1 MEFSRQGYW
10 SGSPFPSPEDLPNPG
25 TEPRSPAFQADS
37 LPSKPPEK
45 HNNVEHLILMYLLT
59 MYISSL
65 KKCFYSYFA
74 SFSFRLFAFLM
85 LSCINCLCILGITP
99 YQSYHLQVN
108 MLSFR
113 QWLPSL
119 CKTFFFFFLLYF
131 TILYW
136 FCHTS
141 TWILHRCTW
150 VPNPEPPSHVPP
162 HTISLGHPSAPAP
175 SILYPALNLD
185 WWFISYLI
193 LYMFQCHSPKSSHPV
208 PLPLSPKVRYTHL
221 CLFSCLAYRVVIAI
235 FLNSIYMC

>member
-74 SFSFRLFAFLM
+74 SFSFRLFASLM

-113 QWLPSL
+113 QWLPSM
-119 CKTFFFFFLLYF
+119 CKTFFFFFYF
-131 TILYW
+131 TLQYCIGFAIHQHESSTGVHEFPILNPPPTSLPIPSLWVIPVHQPQASCILYR
-136 FCHTS
+136 T
-141 TWILHRCTW
+141 
-150 VPNPEPPSHVPP
+150 
-162 HTISLGHPSAPAP
+162 
-175 SILYPALNLD
+175 
-185 WWFISYLI
+185 
-193 LYMFQCHSPKSSHPV
+193 
-208 PLPLSPKVRYTHL
+208 
-221 CLFSCLAYRVVIAI
+221 
-235 FLNSIYMC
+235 